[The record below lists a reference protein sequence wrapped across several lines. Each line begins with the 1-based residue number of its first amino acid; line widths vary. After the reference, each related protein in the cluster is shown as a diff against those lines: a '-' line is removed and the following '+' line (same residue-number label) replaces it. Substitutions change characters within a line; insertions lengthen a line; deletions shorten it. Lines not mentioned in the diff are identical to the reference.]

1 MDSWILRSE
10 DGAKLQVFSMVDELG
25 LRLKGTQA
33 VILTEDEV
41 ASLHVALGEWLEERR

>member
-1 MDSWILRSE
+1 MTGTAYKMLP
-10 DGAKLQVFSMVDELG
+10 
-25 LRLKGTQA
+25 RLKGAQA